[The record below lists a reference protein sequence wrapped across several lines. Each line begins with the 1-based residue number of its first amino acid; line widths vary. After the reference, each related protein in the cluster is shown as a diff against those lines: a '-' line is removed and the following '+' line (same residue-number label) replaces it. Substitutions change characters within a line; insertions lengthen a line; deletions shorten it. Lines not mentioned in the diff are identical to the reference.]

1 MKNIILLFILLSGV
15 CWGQNFK
22 PYKNS
27 TYQPEAEKINK
38 LVHTDLNVQ
47 LDFEKELLYGTAEIT
62 LQPHFYPTD
71 SLSLDAQKMIIHEVA
86 LVNPIGKKKLNYS
99 YNERKLNIQLD
110 QKYNRNQTYKI
121 FIKYTAQPNEI
132 KGEGNQAIS
141 GEKGLYFINS
151 KKQDPSK
158 PIQAWTQGEP
168 KSSSVW
174 FPTIDEPNQKTT
186 QKIAITVP
194 DEFVTLSNGTM
205 TDTKKNDNGT
215 RTDTW
220 IQKQKHAPYLFFMGV
235 GDFAVIKDQWKGKP
249 VNYYV
254 ELPYADVAKDI
265 FGQTPVMISFF
276 SEKFGYEF
284 PWDKYSQMAVRD
296 FISGAMENTTA
307 VSHMEVVQQ
316 KRGALID
323 ENIWEDVIVHELA
336 HHWFGDLVTT
346 ESWANLTLNESFA
359 NYSEYLWREHAYG
372 KDYAD
377 AHRWKDLSA
386 YLLGDNFNK
395 DLVRFHHENSGDM
408 FDAVSYNKGG
418 YILHMLRSFLGDE
431 AFFEGLKN
439 YLKNNEFSTAEA
451 HMLRIELEKVS
462 GKDLNW
468 FFNQWFFGHGHPKL
482 KVITENLD
490 NQIKINLRQTQN
502 SPLFTFPLAIDLFFN
517 GEKERHYVW
526 VKNQELNSFT
536 FDVQRQPDL
545 VIVNADY
552 DIVAEIEEEKNMQ
565 QYAHQYLWAK
575 DEYTSRFLALEQLGQ
590 TQNIDSLA
598 LKAIIA
604 ALDDP
609 YFGLR
614 IKAIEMLDVSNEG
627 TKIKAL
633 EKLKYLAQYD
643 DKTLV
648 KAAALRALNQIND
661 PVFIDIFNHS
671 LKSPSYA
678 VQSAALNYLMSHD
691 RENAIQ
697 KARGLDNEVIVGSAE
712 LLEIFLPEWIEKK
725 ELSHQRSIAEL
736 AAIYQLIPYQ
746 KPKFSNVAQKAFD
759 WIMTTDSHTA
769 TFRAAEIY
777 KQYYQYLKNSQPEV
791 IPFLQNMAKE
801 ALRKKKSTFA
811 KNPTESLKKQVEIL
825 ENAVNTISN

>member
-1 MKNIILLFILLSGV
+1 MKNTILFFILFSGI
-15 CWGQNFK
+15 CWAQNFK

-27 TYQPEAEKINK
+27 TYQPEAEKINN
-38 LVHTDLNVQ
+38 LVHTELDVQ
-47 LDFEKELLYGTAEIT
+47 LDFDKELLYGTAEIT
-62 LQPHFYPTD
+62 LKPHFYPTD
-71 SLSLDAQKMIIHEVA
+71 SLSLDAKEMIIHEVA
-86 LVNPIGKKKLNYS
+86 LVTPNGRKKLNYS
-99 YNERKLNIQLD
+99 YINSKLKIQLN
-110 QKYNRNQTYKI
+110 QKYQRNETYKV
-121 FIKYTAQPNEI
+121 FIKYTAQPNKI
-132 KGEGNQAIS
+132 KGRGNQAIS
-141 GEKGLYFINS
+141 GEKGLYFINT

-158 PIQAWTQGEP
+158 PVQAWTQGEP
-168 KSSSVW
+168 NSSSAW

-194 DEFVTLSNGTM
+194 HEFVTLSNGTLSNS
-205 TDTKKNDNGT
+205 KKNNDGT

-220 IQKQKHAPYLFFMGV
+220 VQQQKHAPYLFFIGA

-265 FGQTPVMISFF
+265 FGQTPTMISFF

-296 FISGAMENTTA
+296 FVSGAMENTTA

-323 ENIWEDVIVHELA
+323 ENIWEDVIAHELA

-359 NYSEYLWREHAYG
+359 NYSEYLWREYAYG

-377 AHRWKDLSA
+377 AHRWEDLRG
-386 YLLGDNFNK
+386 YLIGDNFNK
-395 DLVRFHHENSGDM
+395 NLVRFHHENPGDM

-418 YILHMLRSFLGDE
+418 YILHMLRNFLGDE

-439 YLKNNEFSTAEA
+439 YLTNNEFSTAEA

-482 KVITENLD
+482 KVVTENLN
-490 NQIKINLRQTQN
+490 NQLKIDLHQTQKE
-502 SPLFTFPLAIDLFFN
+502 PLFSFPLTIDLFFN
-517 GEKERHYVW
+517 GEKERHHIW
-526 VKNQELNSFT
+526 VENQEINSFT

-545 VIVNADY
+545 VIVNADH
-552 DIVAEIEEEKNMQ
+552 DIVVEIEEEKTLQ
-565 QYAHQYLWAK
+565 QYANQYLWAK
-575 DEYTSRFLALEQLGQ
+575 DEFTSRFLALQELGASQ
-590 TQNIDSLA
+590 SSDPLA

-609 YFGLR
+609 YFDLR
-614 IKAIEMLDVSNEG
+614 IKAIEMLDISNEE
-627 TKIKAL
+627 IKNEAL

-648 KAAALRALNQIND
+648 KAAALQVLNQIND
-661 PVFIDIFNHS
+661 SSYLEIYTHA

-678 VQSAALNYLMSHD
+678 VQSAAIDYLIIHD

-697 KARGLDNEVIVGSAE
+697 KARNLDNEVIIGSAE
-712 LLEIFLPEWIEKK
+712 LLEIFLPEWIEKN
-725 ELSHQRSIAEL
+725 ELSHQRSLAEL

-746 KPKFSNVAQKAFD
+746 KPAFSNVAEKAFD

-777 KQYYQYLKNSQPEV
+777 KQYYQFLKTSQPQV

-811 KNPTESLKKQVEIL
+811 KTPTESLKKQVEIL
-825 ENAVNTISN
+825 ENVVTSISN